1 MTELPEPSPIDPS
14 ELDAWLTPRASDEP
28 SEPGEASE
36 ADVFGFPVE
45 SDERGGR
52 DTLEVVASEFAARV
66 RRGERPSVALY
77 AQRHPE
83 IADALRSLLPMV
95 ASLEE
100 WKVQREA
107 DVLRHALP
115 EEFTPQRLGPYA
127 IRRELGRGGMGI
139 VYEAVEDGSGH
150 RVALK
155 LLPWR
160 FAAAFPRWGERFR
173 REAVTIGRLRHRNI
187 VPVYRFDEADG
198 YYYYSMQLVAGV
210 DLRWVIAR
218 LRQEGAVV
226 YAEELRRRGE
236 GIESGRQGAE
246 DPSPFRSGRRLAR
259 DSWTGFAKIA
269 VQAAQALA
277 YAHKQGVTHNDVKP
291 GNLLLD
297 SEGHVFVTDFGVAP
311 TGEGPYGDERLTATL
326 RYMAPERLEGHC
338 DARSDVYSLGVT
350 LYELTTRRC
359 ACDAT
364 AGPDLIEQRLHAEPP
379 PPRQLVPEMPRPLE
393 AVILQAIARNPDE
406 RYASADALLA
416 DLLRFLAG
424 ESVQAPL
431 RRRHWFGWFRTLL
444 GRSQR

>member
-1 MTELPEPSPIDPS
+1 MTDPSEPLPVDPS
-14 ELDAWLTPRASDEP
+14 ELDAWLTPKVPPEP
-28 SEPGEASE
+28 SE

-45 SDERGGR
+45 SGAAGASGAGGR

-66 RRGERPSVALY
+66 RRGERPSIELY

-107 DVLRHALP
+107 DVLRHAIP
-115 EEFTPQRLGPYA
+115 EEFTPERLGPYA

-139 VYEAVEDGSGH
+139 VYEAVEDGTGR

-187 VPVYRFDEADG
+187 VPVHHFGESEG
-198 YYYYSMQLVAGV
+198 YYFYSMQLVAGV

-236 GIESGRQGAE
+236 GVESGGQGAD
-246 DPSPFRSGRRLAR
+246 DPSPFRSGRRLER
-259 DSWTGFAKIA
+259 DSWMGFAKIA

-277 YAHKQGVTHNDVKP
+277 HAHKHGVMHNDVKP

-326 RYMAPERLEGHC
+326 RYMAPERLSGRC
-338 DARSDVYSLGVT
+338 DARSDVYSLGAT
-350 LYELTTRRC
+350 LYELTTRRPV
-359 ACDAT
+359 CDA
-364 AGPDLIEQRLHAEPP
+364 AGGAPLVEQLSHAEPP
-379 PPRQLVPEMPRPLE
+379 PPRQIVPDMPRPLE
-393 AVILQAIARNPDE
+393 AIILRAIAGNPDQ
-406 RYASADALLA
+406 RYPSADALLA

-424 ESVQAPL
+424 QPVQAPL
-431 RRRHWFGWFRTLL
+431 RHRRWFGLSWLR
-444 GRSQR
+444 GARG